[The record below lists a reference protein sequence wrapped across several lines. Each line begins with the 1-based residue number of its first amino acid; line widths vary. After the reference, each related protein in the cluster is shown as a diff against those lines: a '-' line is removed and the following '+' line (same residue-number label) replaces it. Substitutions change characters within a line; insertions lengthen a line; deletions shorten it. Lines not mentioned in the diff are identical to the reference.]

1 MTTDNSQTILKLR
14 TGQEIIL
21 PQRKDLLGG
30 LKFTRR
36 FSHNEVHPYDEV
48 DWTRRDVRIMD
59 WKTGKTI
66 YERLGLEAPAHWDDN
81 AVKITADKYLF
92 GSEPGSLEYEDS
104 FRNIYDRISNT
115 YTVWGWEEGYFAT
128 LEDAEIFNEEIKAML
143 VQQIWAPN
151 SPVWF
156 NIGHW
161 EQWRWGRPDLRESY
175 TGHGNKAYHTKGT
188 KNNLKT
194 FTVQSTYEYPQC
206 SACFLTEVGDSM
218 EDILD
223 HLTTEG
229 RIFAS
234 GSGVGINLS
243 TLRSSKEPIS
253 GKGRSSGP
261 ISFDRGWDRMAGAI
275 KSGGKTRRAA
285 RMVLMFS
292 DHPDIFEF
300 INTKNRQE
308 DIAKVILREHNVHV
322 ELKQIAETKLV
333 AGTPAEK
340 AAARVILSLPL
351 ATRNSFD
358 PHMDALLYGET
369 LSHQNAN
376 HSVSLKGDFWQ
387 ALANN
392 GNTYTRWV
400 TNPAHIEQT
409 FRAQELLEA
418 MAQSIWDNGEPGVHN
433 NDVIN
438 LWNPVKSIGTI
449 TTSNPC
455 SEYVF
460 LNNTSCNLSSFNAYR
475 FLIKG
480 EDGKPV
486 FDADALT
493 HAARLAMVC
502 ADLNVERG
510 GFPIEEIAEGTYKYR
525 TTGIGFAN
533 VGGSLMALGVPYDS
547 DEGRWIASQL
557 CSALTA
563 ACWTASAEMGAELGS
578 YVEYPASKKD
588 LLAVLRLH
596 NAAQK
601 LASTLPSQKD
611 SKTLDDLIESIISN
625 AGGILPEAQGLTAS
639 YALHAYLKS
648 FKAPTMMNRERI
660 APAAKLAE
668 AASDMWAKVIKATAH
683 RNAFVS
689 VMAPTGT
696 ISAPLGCYDEGTTS
710 IEPDYTLVK
719 WKQLAGGGSLKM
731 FNRLAL
737 EGLRSLGYPEDFVN
751 EAALEVAGLDGLI
764 SAFQGNM
771 DSVVNQLIVDPCND
785 QAGPVRLAWRRLLSG
800 TESRSEIQEKVAYIS
815 NPANM
820 AVLTADELA
829 VVNGAAHIESIP
841 WLNKKDLP
849 VFDCAATNGNGIR
862 AISPAGHVL
871 MLGALQPFISGACS
885 KTVNMPVSAG
895 VQDIYDSLIM
905 SHELGVKCIAIF
917 RAGSKANAVYVV
929 DTPETRMFKANHVWE
944 QLVNAGSDAI
954 DEIIAEASKPRQR
967 KLPGRR
973 LGQTVKFS
981 VGGQLTG
988 YLTVG
993 VYADG
998 TCGEVFG
1005 RLGQVGS
1012 FASGMFEAY
1021 CKLLSTALQFGVPL
1035 KEVVKGFRNYSFEPS
1050 GFCRV
1055 GDDTEADTCTEI
1067 RSCASVV
1074 DLIAKILAW
1083 LFPESNGYRLRDVFS
1098 IPSVSLPGQ
1107 APDTTVSVLPPRI
1120 ITAPAHPATPALP
1133 EIPAGKV
1140 PEGTMLNGASL
1151 CPQCHSLAYVQ
1162 DGKCKSCRS
1171 CGYKDGG
1178 CGQKTVTRSF
1188 QTRSFRAESG
1198 CCRVPPG
1205 EFTEKVFF
1213 PGETIFRSSRP
1224 PSSMNFP
1231 EKANGNRRAGKRN
1244 DRRLP

>member
-1 MTTDNSQTILKLR
+1 MNTPPMTTILKLR
-14 TGQEIIL
+14 NGQEIIL
-21 PQRKDLLGG
+21 PPRKDLLGG
-30 LKFTRR
+30 LKFSR
-36 FSHNEVHPYDEV
+36 FFSSATVFPYDEIL
-48 DWTRRDVRIMD
+48 WERRDVRIMD
-59 WKTGKTI
+59 WKTGKPI
-66 YERLGLEAPAHWDDN
+66 YERLGVEAPAHWDEN

-92 GSEPGSLEYEDS
+92 GSEPGTDEYEES
-104 FRNIYDRISNT
+104 FRNVFDRIANT
-115 YTVWGWEEGYFAT
+115 YTVWGWEEGYMAS

-143 VQQIWAPN
+143 VKQVWAPN

-161 EQWRWGRPDLRESY
+161 EQWRWGRPDLRANY
-175 TGHGNKAYHTKGT
+175 TGNGNMAYHSKGS
-188 KNNLKT
+188 KVADLET

-223 HLTTEG
+223 HLKTEG

-243 TLRSSKEPIS
+243 TLRSSKEPIK

-292 DHPDIFEF
+292 DHPDIFDF

-308 DIAKVILREHNVHV
+308 DIAKVILQEHNVHL
-322 ELKQIAETKLV
+322 ELKQLAETKLV

-340 AAARVILSLPL
+340 SAARVILSLPL
-351 ATRNSFD
+351 ASDEKFD

-369 LSHQNAN
+369 LSNQNAN
-376 HSVSLKGDFWQ
+376 HSVSVKGDFWQ
-387 ALANN
+387 AHASN
-392 GNTYTRWV
+392 GSTYTRWV
-400 TNPAHIEQT
+400 TNPGRIDRT

-418 MAQSIWDNGEPGVHN
+418 MAKSIWENGEPGVHN

-438 LWNPVKSIGTI
+438 LWNPVKSLGDI

-475 FLIKG
+475 FLTKT
-480 EDGKPV
+480 EDGPH
-486 FDADALT
+486 FDADALV
-493 HAARLAMVC
+493 HAARLAMIC

-510 GFPIEEIAEGTYKYR
+510 GFPIPEIAEGTYKFR

-533 VGGSLMALGVPYDS
+533 VGGALMALGVPYDS

-557 CSALTA
+557 CSTLTA
-563 ACWTASAEMGAELGS
+563 ACWATSAEMGAELGS
-578 YVEYPASKKD
+578 YLEYDATKED
-588 LLAVLRLH
+588 LRAVLRLH
-596 NAAQK
+596 EASQQ
-601 LASTLPSQKD
+601 LASSIVKLKSND
-611 SKTLDDLIESIISN
+611 EVDDVISSIIGKVKG
-625 AGGILPEAQGLTAS
+625 ALPEAQGLDAS
-639 YALHAYLKS
+639 YALKAYSRGFKNISRISKS
-648 FKAPTMMNRERI
+648 RI
-660 APAAKLAE
+660 ACAKGLQEKASELWKKAVGAKL
-668 AASDMWAKVIKATAH
+668 H
-683 RNAFVS
+683 RNSFVS

-719 WKQLAGGGSLKM
+719 WKQLSGGGSLKM

-737 EGLRSLGYPEDFVN
+737 EGLRSLGYEESYVI
-751 EAALEVAGLDGLI
+751 EAAFEVAGLDGLT
-764 SAFQGNM
+764 AACGNRM
-771 DSVVNQLIVDPCND
+771 EDVVSQLVSDPCGD
-785 QAGPVRLAWRRLLSG
+785 DAGPIRLAWRRLMTG
-800 TESRSEIQEKVAYIS
+800 NETRSDILDKIAYIS
-815 NPANM
+815 NPSNM
-820 AVLTADELA
+820 AVLSADELN
-829 VVNGAAHIESIP
+829 VVNGSAHIESIP
-841 WLNKKDLP
+841 WLQKHDLA
-849 VFDCAATNGNGIR
+849 VFDCAATNGNGVR
-862 AISPAGHVL
+862 SISPSGHLL

-885 KTVNMPVSAG
+885 KTVNMPVSAT
-895 VQDIYDSLIM
+895 VQDIYDSLVM
-905 SHELGVKCIAIF
+905 SHDLGVKCIAIF
-917 RAGSKANAVYVV
+917 RAGSKANAVYLV
-929 DTPETRMFKANHVWE
+929 DTPETRRFKAEHIWQ
-944 QLVNAGSDAI
+944 QLVQGGQQAI
-954 DEIIAEASKPRQR
+954 DEIVAEASKPKQR

-993 VYADG
+993 VYTDG

-1055 GDDTEADTCTEI
+1055 GDDSDGDTCSEI

-1083 LFPESNGYRLRDVFS
+1083 LFPESTGYRLKEVFS
-1098 IPSVSLPGQ
+1098 LTTTDLLLQSGKEPAQQ
-1107 APDTTVSVLPPRI
+1107 ATVSTLPPRM
-1120 ITAPAHPATPALP
+1120 ITHKPESREQQEPSAPADT
-1133 EIPAGKV
+1133 
-1140 PEGTMLNGASL
+1140 TNLNGASI

-1178 CGQKTVTRSF
+1178 CG
-1188 QTRSFRAESG
+1188 E
-1198 CCRVPPG
+1198 
-1205 EFTEKVFF
+1205 
-1213 PGETIFRSSRP
+1213 
-1224 PSSMNFP
+1224 
-1231 EKANGNRRAGKRN
+1231 
-1244 DRRLP
+1244 